1 MRIKSIKKEVND
13 EEKLREEKRL
23 KKEIE
28 DKHKELFMPKRLGR
42 LKYEEPELDL
52 KLSDEITGNL
62 RTLKVLNLKLI
73 LSVFGSLIKIYLK
86 KFSLKEI

>member
-62 RTLKVLNLKLI
+62 RTLKVINLKPF
-73 LSVFGSLIKIYLK
+73 LSVLWAFNKSLFKKI
-86 KFSLKEI
+86 